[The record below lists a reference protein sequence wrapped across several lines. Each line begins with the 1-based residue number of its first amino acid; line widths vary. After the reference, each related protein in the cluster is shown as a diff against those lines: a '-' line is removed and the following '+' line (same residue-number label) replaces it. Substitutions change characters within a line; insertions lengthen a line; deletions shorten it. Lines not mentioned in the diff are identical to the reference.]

1 MVPVR
6 DQILERVGLQ
16 PRLVHRFQAVTSL
29 RRDIFGRRFSRSRRS
44 LSRRNAAEERRVRK
58 LQQIK
63 QLLSIVLGPDVDLN
77 QEAKDV
83 IKQWE
88 ETVEMEVRPPGP
100 KTPLQSLLREY
111 HDICEDI
118 QDIEGEGRPGK
129 E

>member
-1 MVPVR
+1 M
-6 DQILERVGLQ
+6 DTE
-16 PRLVHRFQAVTSL
+16 
-29 RRDIFGRRFSRSRRS
+29 
-44 LSRRNAAEERRVRK
+44 RRNAAEERRVRK

-77 QEAKDV
+77 QEAEDV

-88 ETVEMEVRPPGP
+88 ETVEMEVRPSGP
-100 KTPLQSLLREY
+100 KTPLQCLLREY

-118 QDIEGEGRPGK
+118 HDIEAEGWSGT

>member
-1 MVPVR
+1 M
-6 DQILERVGLQ
+6 LHKQ
-16 PRLVHRFQAVTSL
+16 PEDKAGYLGQNMDT
-29 RRDIFGRRFSRSRRS
+29 D
-44 LSRRNAAEERRVRK
+44 RRNAAEERRVRK

-88 ETVEMEVRPPGP
+88 ETVEMEIKPSGP
-100 KTPLQSLLREY
+100 KMPLQSLLREY
-111 HDICEDI
+111 HEICEDI
-118 QDIEGEGRPGK
+118 HDIESKGRPGK

>member
-1 MVPVR
+1 M
-6 DQILERVGLQ
+6 DTERW
-16 PRLVHRFQAVTSL
+16 
-29 RRDIFGRRFSRSRRS
+29 
-44 LSRRNAAEERRVRK
+44 NAAEERRVRK

-63 QLLSIVLGPDVDLN
+63 QLLSLADVDLN

-118 QDIEGEGRPGK
+118 HDIEGEGRPGK

>member
-1 MVPVR
+1 M
-6 DQILERVGLQ
+6 DTERW
-16 PRLVHRFQAVTSL
+16 
-29 RRDIFGRRFSRSRRS
+29 
-44 LSRRNAAEERRVRK
+44 NAAEERRIRK

-63 QLLSIVLGPDVDLN
+63 QLLSLVLGPDVDLN
-77 QEAKDV
+77 H

-118 QDIEGEGRPGK
+118 HDIEGEGRPGK

>member
-1 MVPVR
+1 M
-6 DQILERVGLQ
+6 DTE
-16 PRLVHRFQAVTSL
+16 
-29 RRDIFGRRFSRSRRS
+29 
-44 LSRRNAAEERRVRK
+44 RRNAAEERRVRK

-77 QEAKDV
+77 QEAEDV

-118 QDIEGEGRPGK
+118 HDIEGEGRPGK